1 MNNGWTMGHRVDSEA
16 HSQARG
22 QSPAH
27 HPTFHH
33 TFSPAPNPIVEKL
46 VRLKNSDPELFSEA
60 WNRLPGS
67 VRENILSYLKKYP
80 NLLEKEYP
88 LLLLHRTGELSKDE
102 IEDLEGQTSAKVE
115 HRRAQTPEPVPKP
128 KAPLRKKERS
138 QGVPSRD
145 FEHEKS
151 ERPRYDWTDREL
163 LARSSLRTENRGS
176 TDALESMKGKADSLL
191 LVELRKISKQN
202 KTQTELMRR
211 LVQTLKDK
219 S

>member
-1 MNNGWTMGHRVDSEA
+1 MGPRVDSEA
-16 HSQARG
+16 HSQTRG
-22 QSPAH
+22 QSTAH

-33 TFSPAPNPIVEKL
+33 TFSQAPNPVVEKL

-67 VRENILSYLKKYP
+67 VRDNILSYLKKYP

-102 IEDLEGQTSAKVE
+102 IEDLEGQTSATFE
-115 HRRAQTPEPVPKP
+115 HRRAQTPEPVPKL
-128 KAPLRKKERS
+128 KAPLHKKERS
-138 QGVPSRD
+138 QKVRSRV
-145 FEHEKS
+145 FEHEES

-163 LARSSLRTENRGS
+163 LARSSLRTENRES
-176 TDALESMKGKADSLL
+176 TEAPESMKGKADALL
-191 LVELRKISKQN
+191 LVELRKISRQN